1 MTERQKL
8 TLGDRIAQLQR
19 FTKTLRGLQKMV
31 DRKKFFSEETVRRM
45 IERYLQLALE
55 AVLDISDQVI
65 NQEKFRKPKEYRD
78 NILILGEER
87 ILPKAFAHKFSPA
100 AGFRNILVH
109 DYVKLDN
116 QKVYAHFRNDVNDIE
131 RFVRYILRYLKRGKP

>member
-8 TLGDRIAQLQR
+8 TLGERIAQLQQ
-19 FTKTLRGLQKMV
+19 FVKALRRLQKMV
-31 DRKKFFSEETVRRM
+31 DRKKFFSEESVRRM

-78 NILILGEER
+78 NIFILGEEG
-87 ILPKAFAHKFSPA
+87 ILSKAFTYKFAPA

-116 QKVYAHFRNDVNDIE
+116 KKVYAHFRNDVKDIE
-131 RFVRYILRYLKRGKP
+131 QFIRYILKYLKRL